1 MRFHHE
7 PAHPHVRLIPRACR
21 LGAIPRKWTGT
32 FAVGKKRLLSA
43 SARMFCG
50 INNPAVRKRMSRHD
64 VTAFSEQ
71 VDFEPSAEQ
80 GSLRNALE
88 VLRSSEESLLTVVS
102 IPESVESTW
111 DRTVVEAESPEG
123 VVASPVATWC
133 SVDTWYRTADPL
145 TGATL

>member
-1 MRFHHE
+1 
-7 PAHPHVRLIPRACR
+7 
-21 LGAIPRKWTGT
+21 
-32 FAVGKKRLLSA
+32 
-43 SARMFCG
+43 
-50 INNPAVRKRMSRHD
+50 MSRHD

-80 GSLRNALE
+80 GLLRNALE

-123 VVASPVATWC
+123 VVTSPVATWC